1 LGELRTEFP
10 GVALTLLDRLVR
22 TYGTRARQIL
32 SAREI
37 GMVVAGDLTY
47 GEVRYLV
54 EHEWAETA
62 EDILFRR
69 TKLGLHLP
77 PTATAELEEA
87 LEAMHRGSTHAA

>member
-1 LGELRTEFP
+1 
-10 GVALTLLDRLVR
+10 
-22 TYGTRARQIL
+22 
-32 SAREI
+32 
-37 GMVVAGDLTY
+37 MVVAGDLTY